1 MKLCEKQKVTI
12 FIAILLLIFWLAF
25 VFRVIDW
32 KALVATLVGD
42 GSMSILVYW
51 LLRKSASNIKE
62 AKRIEAKE
70 KFCEWFYFFEK
81 KWSNYR
87 KLIESRTIREPEINQ
102 PNTIADQMQ
111 LSFSSA
117 KCEDFQFDPETEQ
130 KIQEI
135 ISGLHT
141 FGFDLRRTIQSPT
154 SRHTTKAIKELV
166 EKGEAITASIRA
178 VSKAVEKTLAIN

>member
-70 KFCEWFYFFEK
+70 KFCEWFDFFAK
-81 KWSNYR
+81 KWSNY
-87 KLIESRTIREPEINQ
+87 KGLIESGTVPEPEINQ

-111 LSFSSA
+111 LSFSSV
-117 KCEDFQFDPETEQ
+117 KCEGFLFDLETGQ
-130 KIQEI
+130 RIQEI
-135 ISGLHT
+135 ISRIHA
-141 FGFDLRRTIQSPT
+141 FGFDLRKTMQSPRNRRT
-154 SRHTTKAIKELV
+154 AKAIKELI

-178 VSKAVEKTLAIN
+178 VSEAVEKSLAIK